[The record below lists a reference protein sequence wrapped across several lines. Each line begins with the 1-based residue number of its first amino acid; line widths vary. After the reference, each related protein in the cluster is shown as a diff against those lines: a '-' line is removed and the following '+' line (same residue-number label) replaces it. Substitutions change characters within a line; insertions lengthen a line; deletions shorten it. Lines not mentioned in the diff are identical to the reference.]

1 MILLWWIYLSS
12 GIVEENSFMIRGR
25 AQGTTY
31 SIRYQAADSALHQ
44 REVDSLFRAVDL
56 SLSLYHP
63 SSLIN
68 RFNQEG
74 KVRMDEHMQ
83 KVLCASLDLYDQ
95 SRGAFDITTGNL
107 SRHWGFGPPSGNH
120 RPSRTKALSLTG
132 SQWLQRRGDSLFT
145 RRNGVRIDCN
155 GIAQGYTVDLIAE
168 WLMSRGIKHFMVE
181 LGGEIRVM
189 GDAPG
194 GRAWKIGLESPE
206 PLAGSWHGVERP
218 VSIRDM
224 AITTSAVY
232 RNERQKKGR
241 RYGHVID
248 PHAGKPVDNGIL
260 SVTVVAPTAME
271 ADGLDNAL
279 YVMGWERGLHW
290 LQERKGAEALFIYRD
305 AFGHIRDTASAGMY
319 KLFR

>member
-1 MILLWWIYLSS
+1 MILLWWIYLCS

-31 SIRYQAADSALHQ
+31 SIQYQAADSALHQ

-83 KVLCASLDLYDQ
+83 KVLCASLELFDQ
-95 SRGAFDITTGNL
+95 SGGAFDITTGHL
-107 SRHWGFGPPSGNH
+107 SSHWGFGLPSGTH
-120 RPSRTKALSLTG
+120 RPSLKKALSLTG

-206 PLAGSWHGVERP
+206 ALAGSWHGVERT
-218 VSIRDM
+218 VSVRDM
-224 AITTSAVY
+224 AITTSAGY

-241 RYGHVID
+241 SYGHVMD

-271 ADGLDNAL
+271 ADGLDNTL
-279 YVMGWERGLHW
+279 FVMGWQEGLRF
-290 LQERKGAEALFIYRD
+290 LQGRRQAEALFIYRD
-305 AFGHIRDTASAGMY
+305 ASGNIRDTASAGWQA
-319 KLFR
+319 LLR